1 MKLINKKMLKPLATS
16 IYKSVVSIK
25 QIFVEMRRYSYRM
38 ERESVISRYLQ
49 SNSCKK
55 LQIGGGGNP
64 LKGWLN
70 TDILPNHKDVIF
82 LDAREE
88 LPFES
93 DSLDYIFC
101 EHMIEHISYHDGLIM
116 LSECFRV
123 LKKNGKIRIAT
134 PNLKVF
140 LDLFSEK
147 KSDDQNQYMEWI
159 LKNWL
164 NRQGINEKNPVFN
177 LNLVMHAWGH
187 EFIYDDKTL
196 MELLTKANFRDF
208 LIHKSGESDDLNLKE
223 LESHGEFI
231 GNVAMNKF
239 ETLVIEAIK

>member
-1 MKLINKKMLKPLATS
+1 MKLINKNILKPLAIS
-16 IYKSVVSIK
+16 IYQSVVSIK
-25 QIFVEMRRYSYRM
+25 QIFIEMRRYFFRM
-38 ERESVISRYLQ
+38 ERGPVIRKYLN

-88 LPFES
+88 LPFEN

-101 EHMIEHISYHDGLIM
+101 EHMIEHIGYQDGLKM

-134 PNLKVF
+134 PDLKVF
-140 LDLFSEK
+140 LDLFSEN
-147 KSDDQNQYMEWI
+147 KSDDQDQYMEWI

-164 NRQGINEKNPVFN
+164 NRQGVNEKNPVFN
-177 LNLVMHAWGH
+177 INLVMHAWGH

-196 MELLTKANFRDF
+196 IESLRRTGFRDS
-208 LIHKSGESDDLNLKE
+208 LSYKSGDSDDLNLKE

-231 GNVAMNKF
+231 GNVAMNRF
-239 ETLVIEAIK
+239 ETLVIEATK